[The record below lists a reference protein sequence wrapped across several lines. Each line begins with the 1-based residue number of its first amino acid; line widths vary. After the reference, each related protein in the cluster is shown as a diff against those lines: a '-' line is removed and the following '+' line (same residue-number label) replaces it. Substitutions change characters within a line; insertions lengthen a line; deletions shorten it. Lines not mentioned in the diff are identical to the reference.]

1 MGNICKLSAASARAS
16 TASCEDPAVATRTNV
31 LLNKWR
37 AGEVTI
43 LQRLYRSARLTG
55 GKSRVLAGGLD
66 RAAFL
71 DVFAELKSIPK
82 PVGEAIF
89 ALFDAQNCGLVSF
102 RDFCRALA
110 WCCRGTRVERLRFLF
125 CVFVLF
131 EAGPAGSAVHEDVAL
146 GDVDEDGED
155 SAKLGKPGLEA
166 LCDLCGAA
174 APKGDEPLSF
184 RKFLE
189 WCDAHL
195 ASAAVEAALK
205 PLIVLSTAA
214 SERRDVVE
222 KWRGATAPDAK
233 DATAYYVVA
242 WAGASTWA

>member
-1 MGNICKLSAASARAS
+1 M
-16 TASCEDPAVATRTNV
+16 
-31 LLNKWR
+31 
-37 AGEVTI
+37 
-43 LQRLYRSARLTG
+43 
-55 GKSRVLAGGLD
+55 
-66 RAAFL
+66 
-71 DVFAELKSIPK
+71 
-82 PVGEAIF
+82 
-89 ALFDAQNCGLVSF
+89 
-102 RDFCRALA
+102 
-110 WCCRGTRVERLRFLF
+110 ERLRFLF

-195 ASAAVEAALK
+195 ASAAGEAALK
-205 PLIVLSTAA
+205 PPIVRSE
-214 SERRDVVE
+214 ERRLR
-222 KWRGATAPDAK
+222 KRW
-233 DATAYYVVA
+233 
-242 WAGASTWA
+242 